1 MKQLTQKLIA
11 TSLLE
16 TIVSSVIFMIL
27 FIIAMHSMTNLLVY
41 ENRQPNHL
49 VIENDLKK
57 CRQLIEKEGVYKN
70 TKERYY
76 SFPWGKIKVS
86 IFPYKG
92 DILLI
97 HISSKIEGGQST
109 GYYFLHVNQE

>member
-57 CRQLIEKEGVYKN
+57 N
-70 TKERYY
+70 A
-76 SFPWGKIKVS
+76 
-86 IFPYKG
+86 
-92 DILLI
+92 
-97 HISSKIEGGQST
+97 
-109 GYYFLHVNQE
+109 VN

>member
-1 MKQLTQKLIA
+1 
-11 TSLLE
+11 
-16 TIVSSVIFMIL
+16 MIL
-27 FIIAMHSMTNLLVY
+27 FIIAMHSMTDLLVY

-57 CRQLIEKEGVYKN
+57 CRRMIAKEGVDRN

-76 SFPWGKIKVS
+76 SFPWGNIKVS

-97 HISSKIEGGQST
+97 HISSEIEDGQST

>member
-41 ENRQPNHL
+41 ENKQPNHL

-57 CRQLIEKEGVYKN
+57 CRRIIAKEGVDEN
-70 TKERYY
+70 TKEQYY

-86 IFPYKG
+86 VSPYKG
-92 DILLI
+92 NILLI
-97 HISSKIEGGQST
+97 HISSEIEGGQST
-109 GYYFLHVNQE
+109 GYYFLHVNKE